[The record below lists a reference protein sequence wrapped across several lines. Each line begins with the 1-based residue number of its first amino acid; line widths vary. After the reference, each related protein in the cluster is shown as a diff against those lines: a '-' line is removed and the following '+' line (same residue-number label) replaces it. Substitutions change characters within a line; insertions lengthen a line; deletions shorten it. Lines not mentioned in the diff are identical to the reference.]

1 MSRKGYDESSRKS
14 SSSDGGSHGP
24 SGASGKVGY
33 LLWRFYHLVK
43 YFNWNIFKRLHKE
56 LQMLLQLDIGCYVLY
71 NTFFLYKSHH
81 MNKYSNPILKKALNN
96 QLPNTMISRNLIFR
110 GQPETGRIL
119 QPTFKLWRG

>member
-1 MSRKGYDESSRKS
+1 
-14 SSSDGGSHGP
+14 
-24 SGASGKVGY
+24 
-33 LLWRFYHLVK
+33 
-43 YFNWNIFKRLHKE
+43 
-56 LQMLLQLDIGCYVLY
+56 
-71 NTFFLYKSHH
+71 